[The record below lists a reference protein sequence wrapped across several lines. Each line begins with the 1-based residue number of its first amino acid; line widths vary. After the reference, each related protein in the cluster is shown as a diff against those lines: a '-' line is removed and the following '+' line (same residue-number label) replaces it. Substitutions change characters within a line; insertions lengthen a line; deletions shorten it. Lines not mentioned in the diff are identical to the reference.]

1 MSYSYDSKTNYWP
14 GHTRLKQIP
23 VQNKLAPAGFSYYDI
38 LMSEHGG
45 THIDA
50 PKHFYEKGKHLNEVL
65 LDEPIGPAVVVD
77 ISAQTAKDQ
86 DYQLSVGDLEA
97 WEEKHGKIPDGAIL
111 FLYSGRGKDWANPD
125 KFLGYDPKLNK
136 TGYGYL
142 HNPGKAKIVSNV
154 CTISLFS
161 SPHVAA
167 SSILFSCYITLG
179 SQVVHMELRGVL
191 YLTHKDWRLGKT
203 IEGRN

>member
-23 VQNKLAPAGFSYYDI
+23 VQNKLAPDGFSYYDI

-65 LDEPIGPAVVVD
+65 LDELIGPAVVVD
-77 ISAQTAKDQ
+77 ISAKTAKDQ

-154 CTISLFS
+154 CTA
-161 SPHVAA
+161 P
-167 SSILFSCYITLG
+167 SILFSCYITLG
-179 SQVVHMELRGVL
+179 SQVVHIELRGV
-191 YLTHKDWRLGKT
+191 YLTLKGWR
-203 IEGRN
+203 

>member
-1 MSYSYDSKTNYWP
+1 
-14 GHTRLKQIP
+14 
-23 VQNKLAPAGFSYYDI
+23 
-38 LMSEHGG
+38 MSEDGG

-65 LDEPIGPAVVVD
+65 LDELIGPAVVVD

-97 WEEKHGKIPDGAIL
+97 WEEKHVKIPDGAIL
-111 FLYSGRGKDWANPD
+111 FLYSGWGKNWTNPA

-142 HNPGKAKIVSNV
+142 HNPGKAKIEKYQTFV
-154 CTISLFS
+154 LFLYFLA
-161 SPHVAA
+161 HMYIAA
-167 SSILFSCYITLG
+167 PSILFSCYIILG

-191 YLTHKDWRLGKT
+191 LGSQRLEMKKDY
-203 IEGRN
+203 

>member
-1 MSYSYDSKTNYWP
+1 MTARPTTGLGTLDLNKFPFRTNW
-14 GHTRLKQIP
+14 RQL
-23 VQNKLAPAGFSYYDI
+23 GFPI

-65 LDEPIGPAVVVD
+65 LDELIGPAVVVD

-179 SQVVHMELRGVL
+179 SQVVQMELRGVL
-191 YLTHKDWRLGKT
+191 LDSQRLEIKKDY
-203 IEGRN
+203 

>member
-1 MSYSYDSKTNYWP
+1 
-14 GHTRLKQIP
+14 
-23 VQNKLAPAGFSYYDI
+23 
-38 LMSEHGG
+38 MSEHGG

-50 PKHFYEKGKHLNEVL
+50 PKHFYQKGKHLNEVL
-65 LDEPIGPAVVVD
+65 LDELIGPAVVVD
-77 ISAQTAKDQ
+77 ISVQTAKDQ

-142 HNPGKAKIVSNV
+142 HSPGFSPEAAEWIVKSGKVSAVGVDVVSLDNGQSKIFKSH
-154 CTISLFS
+154 TILLSANIS
-161 SPHVAA
+161 GYEMVANLDKLPPAGAMVYGAPIKIKDGTGGA
-167 SSILFSCYITLG
+167 SRIFA
-179 SQVVHMELRGVL
+179 
-191 YLTHKDWRLGKT
+191 
-203 IEGRN
+203 